1 MAHALLLP
9 LDNRPC
15 TSRFPLEIA
24 AIAGFEVVV
33 PPLDLLGD
41 VKNPAALKGLE
52 VWLESQ
58 LGQVPLLV
66 ISLDTWLYGGLVFSR
81 KSNASL
87 TLLTE
92 RLQALVQLKARFP
105 GLRMAA
111 FATLLRLSNHNDA
124 TEERPY
130 WAEYGERIFRYAW
143 LEHALLADQDP
154 DSSWHDEFQTLQSE
168 LPADILLDYQ
178 GLRQRNLNL
187 LFQALDAV
195 QADIFDYLYIGC
207 DDSGTYGW
215 NVQEKNQLAQA
226 IVQKDLGSRVLL
238 YPGADEL
245 ASALLIRALIPQS
258 VSVALEY
265 TFPESA
271 NLPTLYEGQPLI
283 QTLQAQAQAVGVSLG
298 GEDPPQAVLWLHNPP
313 QLQFDQYLDRVSRQL
328 LDSADYLR
336 LGKAIKAA
344 VLPVAVA
351 DLCYANGGD
360 QGLLTAFEEQG
371 LLPLIKGYSAWN
383 TSGNTLGFAFAWLKA
398 WLHSHS
404 QGCPSEALQTRF
416 LQERLLDDGWYQG
429 VMRQRL
435 CRHYSEPVTLDSCLR
450 LLAFCNERLQLWHEA
465 FAEPGSGV
473 AEIRQLYFPW
483 RRFFEIS
490 LAVCQKKQPTT

>member
-24 AIAGFEVVV
+24 AIAGFEVLS
-33 PPLDLLGD
+33 PPLALLGD
-41 VKNPAALKGLE
+41 VKKPAVLDGLE
-52 VWLESQ
+52 TWLESQ
-58 LGQVPLLV
+58 LVQVPLAV

-81 KSNASL
+81 KSTVSL
-87 TLLTE
+87 ALLTE
-92 RLQALVQLKARFP
+92 RLQALAQLKARFP
-105 GLRMAA
+105 DLRLAA

-124 TEERPY
+124 TEERSY

-143 LEHALLADQDP
+143 LEHALLADPDP
-154 DSSWHDEFQTLQSE
+154 DSSWHTEFQTLQSE
-168 LPADILLDYQ
+168 LPTDILLDYQ

-195 QADIFDYLYIGC
+195 QTEIFDYLYIGC

-215 NVQEKNQLAQA
+215 NVQEKAQLAQA
-226 IVQKDLGSRVLL
+226 IAQKELGSQVLL

-245 ASALLIRALIPQS
+245 ASALLMRALIPQTF
-258 VSVALEY
+258 SVALEY

-271 NLPTLYEGQPLI
+271 HLPTLYEGQPLM
-283 QTLQAQAQAVGVSLG
+283 QTLQAQALAAGVIVRG
-298 GEDPPQAVLWLHNPP
+298 DAPAQAVLWLHNPP
-313 QLQFDQYLDRVSRQL
+313 QLQFDQYLDRVSRQP

-336 LGKAIKAA
+336 LGKAIKASA
-344 VLPVAVA
+344 LPVAVA

-360 QGLLTAFEEQG
+360 HGLLMAFEEQA

-383 TSGNTLGFAFAWLKA
+383 TCGNTLGFAFAWLKA
-398 WLHSHS
+398 WLHS
-404 QGCPSEALQTRF
+404 QTPGCATEALQTRF
-416 LQERLLDDGWYQG
+416 LLERLLDDGWYQG

-435 CRHYSEPVTLDSCLR
+435 CQHYSEPVTLDSCLR

-465 FAEPGSGV
+465 FAEQGWSA
-473 AEIRQLYFPW
+473 AEIRQLHFPW

-490 LAVCQKKQPTT
+490 LAVCLKK